1 MTTPIDQL
9 TAIARQL
16 HGRLGLEGILQT
28 VVDGAAE
35 LLGAPRSNLR
45 LLDPTQTK
53 LIAACRAGSA
63 LHLDPSTTFRRGEGL
78 VGWIAEHAQP
88 LRSGEPERDPRFVA
102 RPGMKEPMGSFLG
115 VPLLAGARCMGVLSA
130 VHPKPDYFDEQH
142 EQLAVL
148 LATIAAPH
156 VEIARLSR
164 LTRVDSLTGTLNR
177 RGLDEA
183 FPEVVQPVAAEGVPL
198 PLSVALVDIDHF
210 KRVNDHYGHAV
221 GDEVLRA
228 VTERLAGAVR
238 LSDAV
243 VRYGGEE
250 FLLILPTLK
259 LRDALRVADRARR
272 TVAKVPVVVAGMSV
286 SVTVSIGVAERLEG
300 EQRDALIGRADAAM
314 YTAKRLGRNRTEAAS

>member
-1 MTTPIDQL
+1 M
-9 TAIARQL
+9 
-16 HGRLGLEGILQT
+16 GFRL
-28 VVDGAAE
+28 
-35 LLGAPRSNLR
+35 
-45 LLDPTQTK
+45 
-53 LIAACRAGSA
+53 
-63 LHLDPSTTFRRGEGL
+63 GEGL

-88 LRSGEPERDPRFVA
+88 LRSGQPELDPRFVA
-102 RPGMKEPMGSFLG
+102 RPGMKEHMGSFLG

-130 VHPKPDYFDEQH
+130 VHPKTDYFTAGH

-156 VEIARLSR
+156 IEIARLSR

-183 FPEVVQPVAAEGVPL
+183 FPEVAQPVAADGTAH
-198 PLSVALVDIDHF
+198 PLSLALVDIDHF
-210 KRVNDHYGHAV
+210 KVVNDQYGHAV
-221 GDEVLRA
+221 GDEVLRS

-250 FLLILPTLK
+250 FLLILPSLR

-272 TVAKVPVVVAGMSV
+272 TVARVPVKVAGVAV
-286 SVTVSIGVAERLEG
+286 SVTVSVGVAERSGNEA
-300 EQRDALIGRADAAM
+300 RDALIARADAAM
-314 YTAKRLGRNRTEAAS
+314 YQAKRLGRNRTESAS

>member
-1 MTTPIDQL
+1 MSLDKL
-9 TAIARQL
+9 TAIAKKL

-28 VVDGAAE
+28 VVDGASD
-35 LLGAPRSNLR
+35 LLGAPRASLR
-45 LLDPTQTK
+45 LLDSTQTK

-63 LHLDPSTTFRRGEGL
+63 LHLDPSMGFERGEGL
-78 VGWIAEHAQP
+78 IGWIAEHAQP
-88 LRSGEPERDPRFVA
+88 LRTGRAESDPRFVT
-102 RPGMKEPMGSFLG
+102 RPGMKEHMGSFLG

-130 VHPKPDYFDEQH
+130 VHPRLDYFDAEH

-183 FPEVVQPVAAEGVPL
+183 FPEVAQPVTTDGTTP
-198 PLSVALVDIDHF
+198 PLSLAMVDIDRF
-210 KRVNDHYGHAV
+210 KLVNDEYGHAV

-250 FLLILPTLK
+250 FLLILPSLR

-272 TVAKVPVVVAGMSV
+272 TVAKVPVKVADVVV
-286 SVTVSIGVAERLEG
+286 SVTVSVGVAERHPNEA
-300 EQRDALIGRADAAM
+300 RDALIARADAAM
-314 YTAKRLGRNRTEAAS
+314 YAAKKLGRNRTEAAS